1 MCVIVA
7 KYLSSTGWV
16 LMKNRD
22 RNYRP
27 TITMKS
33 ENREQDDLSL
43 LYMYDL
49 NSKYGEGIN
58 SSNIGIVSSAT
69 FVSRDELEG
78 QTGNYGRKVEYA
90 PDGVAIRGALRTP
103 GTIKDCIHTLL
114 EKGMIGNTLLSNGDD
129 CYLVE
134 SYISDE
140 GEYKVEVRQ
149 LPNVVGS
156 AVVRSNHGVLL
167 EDAGYR
173 REDDE
178 FKRKSTEL
186 RKEMVESKIGVVKT
200 ITELIDVLS
209 VSNENPEPQFNP
221 LRWDSRDKA
230 MRTTGQLLVIPKQKK
245 LLYRSIF
252 DRIEDK
258 TTTLD
263 TGLSYEWLEP
273 FTAPVQESKII
284 NESKTITP
292 VEVGS
297 WTYLDSAN
305 KKRYHVSS
313 TGLLTSVEYLGES
326 WERLSIVPATNVH
339 LSEARTIKNLA
350 SLISG
355 LNNK

>member
-33 ENREQDDLSL
+33 ENREKDDLSL

-58 SSNIGIVSSAT
+58 SSNIGIISSAT

-78 QTGNYGRKVEYA
+78 QTGNYGKKVEYA

-103 GTIKDCIHTLL
+103 GTIKDCISTLL

-134 SYISDE
+134 SYISDA

-186 RKEMVESKIGVVKT
+186 RKEMVEAKIGKANS
-200 ITELIDVLS
+200 ITEIIDILS
-209 VSNENPEPQFNP
+209 VYNENSEPQFNP
-221 LRWDSRDKA
+221 LRWDSRESA

-258 TTTLD
+258 VSTLD

-273 FTAPVQESKII
+273 FSVELSERSFL
-284 NESKTITP
+284 NESLKEEIKTDGLYTF
-292 VEVGS
+292 
-297 WTYLDSAN
+297 TDSRD
-305 KKRYHVSS
+305 KVRYFFES
-313 TGLLTSVEYLGES
+313 TGILHYVARVDENLKVKHIRKATQ
-326 WERLSIVPATNVH
+326 RDLSDIKGNPA
-339 LSEARTIKNLA
+339 LSFINKIK
-350 SLISG
+350 
-355 LNNK
+355 

>member
-1 MCVIVA
+1 MCIIVA

-33 ENREQDDLSL
+33 ENRRDNDLSL

-58 SSNIGIVSSAT
+58 SRGIGIVSSAT

-78 QTGNYGRKVEYA
+78 QTGNYGKKVEYA

-103 GTIKDCIHTLL
+103 GTIKDCINTLL
-114 EKGMIGNTLLSNGDD
+114 EKGMIGNILLSNGDD
-129 CYLVE
+129 CFLVE
-134 SYISDE
+134 SYISDD

-186 RKEMVESKIGVVKT
+186 RKEMVESKIGSVSS
-200 ITELIDVLS
+200 ITELISVLS
-209 VSNENPEPQFNP
+209 VYNENPEPQFNP
-221 LRWDSRDKA
+221 LRWDTEDKA

-258 TTTLD
+258 VSTLD

-273 FTAPVQESKII
+273 FSAEVNERKSL
-284 NESKTITP
+284 NESRTESLEKEKLYFFIDDKTSTKYYFEP
-292 VEVGS
+292 SGVLVYAEK
-297 WTYLDSAN
+297 LDKDGNAISKRKAETEDLLYV
-305 KKRYHVSS
+305 KK
-313 TGLLTSVEYLGES
+313 LPA
-326 WERLSIVPATNVH
+326 LSFMKK
-339 LSEARTIKNLA
+339 IK
-350 SLISG
+350 
-355 LNNK
+355 